1 MDQKS
6 EKKLLEQRRALVL
19 ENDKWLRNRKE
30 SNPEMIEYLEISR
43 KMSDLFKKADKAHS
57 KMIAAVKKAQPLYEK
72 MSIADKELRDIRSQL
87 DRARELLSQS
97 DKAISYWQRRLDEG
111 FGDLGPGF
119 NDLLWQKSKV
129 EGGEFFIRKND
140 GKKSKKQGRNERVKR
155 PFGDL
160 TGVDRENLE
169 MIKERKAI
177 LNSLQN
183 RLHDLRSERKE
194 QVQIVKM
201 LRSAISG
208 VEASDSG
215 RKKLL
220 NQFHDQ
226 RKKSQG
232 YRKLR
237 DTINKRIPPPS
248 SILQDWLKE
257 TYESLTLVANDL
269 TAVQMLNPELSA
281 FSRFFEIQASILIKR
296 EAEKSHEKYILSL
309 GEIKKISAKLDENKD
324 VANKTV
330 SEIKE
335 NIEIEEDK
343 ISRKEIRKISKGITS
358 IDEEIDLTNIE
369 IKVKERS

>member
-1 MDQKS
+1 MS
-6 EKKLLEQRRALVL
+6 E
-19 ENDKWLRNRKE
+19 
-30 SNPEMIEYLEISR
+30 
-43 KMSDLFKKADKAHS
+43 
-57 KMIAAVKKAQPLYEK
+57 
-72 MSIADKELRDIRSQL
+72 
-87 DRARELLSQS
+87 
-97 DKAISYWQRRLDEG
+97 
-111 FGDLGPGF
+111 
-119 NDLLWQKSKV
+119 SKV
-129 EGGEFFIRKND
+129 D
-140 GKKSKKQGRNERVKR
+140 
-155 PFGDL
+155 PWGDL
-160 TGVDRENLE
+160 TGKDRGETLE
-169 MIKERKAI
+169 MIKEKKTI

-183 RLHDLRSERKE
+183 RLNDLRSERKE

-220 NQFHDQ
+220 NQFHEH

-232 YRKLR
+232 HRELR

-281 FSRFFEIQASILIKR
+281 FSRFFEIQASIQIKR
-296 EAEKSHEKYILSL
+296 EAEKSHEKYIFSL
-309 GEIKKISAKLDENKD
+309 GEMRKLSSKLDENKD

-335 NIEIEEDK
+335 NIDIEEFK

-358 IDEEIDLTNIE
+358 IDEEIDMANIE
-369 IKVKERS
+369 IKVLRKELNRIEKYSRVTEGRGAIGVGEIRNIAARGGSLSAEEMDLLLTSGGLKAVSEEVKDKDVSNSGIRKSKKKVRKLGVSRGGSRRGSIAGRRE

>member
-1 MDQKS
+1 MS
-6 EKKLLEQRRALVL
+6 E
-19 ENDKWLRNRKE
+19 
-30 SNPEMIEYLEISR
+30 
-43 KMSDLFKKADKAHS
+43 
-57 KMIAAVKKAQPLYEK
+57 
-72 MSIADKELRDIRSQL
+72 
-87 DRARELLSQS
+87 
-97 DKAISYWQRRLDEG
+97 
-111 FGDLGPGF
+111 
-119 NDLLWQKSKV
+119 SKV
-129 EGGEFFIRKND
+129 D
-140 GKKSKKQGRNERVKR
+140 

-160 TGVDRENLE
+160 TGVDRGKILE
-169 MIKERKAI
+169 MMKEKKAI

-183 RLHDLRSERKE
+183 RLRDLRSERKE

-220 NQFHDQ
+220 NQFHDH

-232 YRKLR
+232 YRELR

-281 FSRFFEIQASILIKR
+281 FSRFFEIQASIKIKR
-296 EAEKSHEKYILSL
+296 EAEESHEKYIFNL
-309 GEIKKISAKLDENKD
+309 GEMRKLSKKLDENKD
-324 VANKTV
+324 VAKKTV

-358 IDEEIDLTNIE
+358 IDEEIDMTNIE
-369 IKVKERS
+369 IKVIRKELNRLEKYSRVTEGRGGAIGVGEIRNIAASGGSLSALEMDLLLTSGGLKAVSEGVKDKDVSNPSKRKSKKKVRKLGVSRSGSRRGSIAGRRE

>member
-1 MDQKS
+1 MS
-6 EKKLLEQRRALVL
+6 E
-19 ENDKWLRNRKE
+19 
-30 SNPEMIEYLEISR
+30 
-43 KMSDLFKKADKAHS
+43 
-57 KMIAAVKKAQPLYEK
+57 
-72 MSIADKELRDIRSQL
+72 
-87 DRARELLSQS
+87 
-97 DKAISYWQRRLDEG
+97 
-111 FGDLGPGF
+111 
-119 NDLLWQKSKV
+119 SKV
-129 EGGEFFIRKND
+129 DPLE
-140 GKKSKKQGRNERVKR
+140 
-155 PFGDL
+155 DL
-160 TGVDRENLE
+160 TGVDREKILE
-169 MIKERKAI
+169 MIKEKKAI
-177 LNSLQN
+177 LNSLQI
-183 RLHDLRSERKE
+183 RLKGLRSERKE
-194 QVQIVKM
+194 QVKIVKT

-220 NQFHDQ
+220 NQFHDH
-226 RKKSQG
+226 RKKSQR
-232 YRKLR
+232 YRELR

-369 IKVKERS
+369 IKVVRKELNRIEKYSRVTEGRGGAIGVGEIRNIAARGGYLSTEEMDLLLTSGGLKAVSGEVNDKHVSNSSIRKSKKKMRKLGVSRSGSRRGSIAGRRE